1 MIAPAKPSS
10 GSAAV
15 FSRTPAEPVS
25 FHRPIIPSFQT
36 DTPAPAHELG
46 DASVA
51 IRAEI
56 EFVRIAYGDLLNGT
70 VASTGAAIAFAVA
83 VNIEHPS
90 QTLWT
95 WLAVMVG
102 FAGYRLLLARGYA
115 NTGPT
120 AEAAAYWGKRY
131 AVATTLTGL
140 GWGAST
146 WIFPLLAPQSALGVI
161 HVLLLAGL
169 VTGSARTLL
178 PLRCGSIAYLIVV
191 LLPLAA
197 RFLANA
203 NFVGVTAGVAVVLF
217 AWYLISAT
225 LQSHETLTTALTMGF
240 EREAMARKLESE
252 NKIREAR
259 EAELSEAR
267 ERAES
272 ANRAKGE
279 FLATISHE
287 IRTPMNGVLGM
298 LRVVRETPL
307 SEDQCNYLKTASD
320 SAESLLLLLNDV
332 LDFSKIEA
340 GRLEIESGP
349 FPPAKIA
356 SAVTDLLL
364 TRARDKGLQFDLIL
378 NENLPGVV
386 ISDASRVRQIL
397 VNLIGNAIK
406 FTERGR
412 IELNVSCAERNGS
425 RAVLHF
431 TVTDT
436 GIGINSNAL
445 GRLFKPFT
453 QAEASMTRKYGGTGL
468 GLAISMR
475 LAQAMGGA
483 LQVQSTANR
492 GSVFRLILPCKLP
505 GESDVHNFESRPPFL
520 APTLCGRVLV
530 VEDDSV
536 NQQVIDLFLKKL
548 HITPKFAPD
557 GEVAVAT
564 ALDQPF
570 DLVLMDCQ
578 LPGIDGLE
586 ATRRI
591 RQKLDGKPLKIIA
604 LTANVSTQVRTACLT
619 AGMDDFLTK
628 PIRFELLANIL
639 QRHLPQR

>member
-1 MIAPAKPSS
+1 M
-10 GSAAV
+10 AV
-15 FSRTPAEPVS
+15 
-25 FHRPIIPSFQT
+25 
-36 DTPAPAHELG
+36 
-46 DASVA
+46 
-51 IRAEI
+51 RAEI
-56 EFVRIAYGDLLNGT
+56 ELVRIAYGDLVNGT
-70 VASTGAAIAFAVA
+70 IASTGAAIAFAVA

-95 WLAVMVG
+95 WLAVMLG
-102 FAGYRLLLARGYA
+102 LAGYRLLLARGYM
-115 NTGPT
+115 NSEST
-120 AEAAAYWGKRY
+120 AEAAAYWGNRY
-131 AVATTLTGL
+131 AFATTLTGL
-140 GWGAST
+140 GWGTST
-146 WIFPLLAPQSALGVI
+146 WIFPLLAPESALGVI

-169 VTGSARTLL
+169 VTGSSRMLV
-178 PLRCGSIAYLIVV
+178 PLRTGSIAYLTVV

-197 RFLANA
+197 RFFANA
-203 NFVGVTAGVAVVLF
+203 DFVGTTVGVAVVLF
-217 AWYLISAT
+217 TCYLISAT
-225 LQSHETLTTALTMGF
+225 LQSREALTSVLSMGF
-240 EREAMARKLESE
+240 EREAMARKLDLE
-252 NKIREAR
+252 NKVREAR

-307 SEDQCNYLKTASD
+307 TEDQCSYLKTASD

-340 GRLEIESGP
+340 GRLDIEAGP

-356 SAVTDLLL
+356 SAVADLLL

-378 NENLPGVV
+378 SDNLPGVV

-412 IELNVSCAERNGS
+412 IELNVSCAERTGS

-483 LQVQSTANR
+483 LQVQSTVNR

-505 GESDVHNFESRPPFL
+505 EDSDVHNFESRPPFM

-548 HITPKFAPD
+548 HITPQFAPD

-564 ALDQPF
+564 ALKEPF

-591 RQKLDGKPLKIIA
+591 RQKLDGRPLKIIA